1 MPNDEQIEHW
11 DGEGGEH
18 WAAEAEAYDRLNRRF
33 AERIVERLAPQ
44 PGERVLDVGCG
55 NGALSLLLAPVVG
68 SVVGLDISGPMLATA
83 ASRASAAGLS
93 NVTFEKGDAQ
103 VHDLPDASFDAAV
116 SRFGVMFFED
126 PVAAFANIR
135 RMVRPGGRLVFA
147 CWQTL
152 LVNQWLMVPA
162 GAALAF
168 VPMPALGGDP
178 NAPGPFSLADPDRVR
193 LVLGETGWADVELE
207 DTRAPMNF
215 GATVDDAVGFL
226 RGTDMAQNLM
236 NDVDEETI
244 ARAWAAIR
252 EALAPYETPEGVLL
266 EGVTWL
272 VTARVPSAS

>member
-11 DGEGGEH
+11 DGEGGQH
-18 WAAEAEAYDRLNRRF
+18 WAAEAEAYDRLNQAF
-33 AERIVERLAPQ
+33 AERIVERVAPQ

-55 NGALSLLLAPVVG
+55 NGALSLALAPVVG

-83 ASRASAAGLS
+83 SARADAAGLS

-103 VHDLPDASFDAAV
+103 VHRLPEASFDAAV

-135 RMVRPGGRLVFA
+135 AMVRPGGRLVFA

-152 LVNQWLMVPA
+152 MVNQWLMVPA
-162 GAALAF
+162 GAALAH

-193 LVLGETGWADVELE
+193 SVLGDAGWADVALE
-207 DTRAPMNF
+207 ETRAPMNF
-215 GATVDDAVGFL
+215 GATADEALAFL
-226 RGTDMAQNLM
+226 QGTDMAATLM
-236 NDVDEETI
+236 KDVDEEAK
-244 ARAWAAIR
+244 ARAWAAVR
-252 EALAPYETPEGVLL
+252 EAVAEYETPDGVLL

-272 VTARVPSAS
+272 VTAQAPSE